1 MKNKTWII
9 TGASQ
14 GLGLETAKYLISQ
27 GNNVVAF
34 SRNPEAIIKEIG
46 DVKNL
51 LALSPDLSSVADIT
65 EKINQGIKKFG
76 SIDILLN
83 NAGYGLIG
91 PFEEIND
98 EAISNLFKVNVFY
111 TFNVIKAVLPTLRK
125 QKSGHIFNT
134 SSVAGYRSFANVS
147 LYSAVKFALDGF
159 SEGLNDELK
168 KFNISVSSILPGG
181 FRTNFL
187 ESTSIKFADPK
198 IDDYKKNFETEKKN
212 WNAINH
218 NQLGNPK
225 AYAKFIYDLTTK
237 PTIPTHIF
245 VGSDSIRNAE
255 AKIKLVEAD
264 IESYKKA
271 SNETGF
277 KDFKVIH

>member
-1 MKNKTWII
+1 MKNKTWLI

-14 GLGLETAKYLISQ
+14 GLGLETVKYLISQ
-27 GNNVVAF
+27 GNNVIAF
-34 SRNPEAIIKEIG
+34 SRNPETITKEIG

-51 LALSPDLSSVADIT
+51 LALSPNLNSISDIS
-65 EKINQGIKKFG
+65 EKINLALKKFNT
-76 SIDILLN
+76 IDIVLN

-91 PFEEIND
+91 PFEEISD
-98 EAISNLFKVNVFY
+98 EEINNLFKVNVFY
-111 TFNVIKAVLPTLRK
+111 TFNVIKAVLPILRK
-125 QKSGHIFNT
+125 QKYGHIFNT

-147 LYSAVKFALDGF
+147 VYSAVKFALDGF

-168 KFNISVSSILPGG
+168 HFNISVSSILPGG

-187 ESTSIKFADPK
+187 ESTSIKYADSK
-198 IDDYKKNFETEKKN
+198 ISDYNFETDKKN

-218 NQLGNPK
+218 QQLGNPK

-237 PTIPTHIF
+237 KTIPTHIF
-245 VGSDSIRNAE
+245 VGSDAIRNAL

-264 IESYKKA
+264 IDSYKEA
-271 SNETGF
+271 SNQTGF

>member
-1 MKNKTWII
+1 MKNKTWLI

-14 GLGLETAKYLISQ
+14 GLGLETVKYLISQ
-27 GNNVVAF
+27 GNNVIAF
-34 SRNPEAIIKEIG
+34 SRNPETITKEIG

-51 LALSPDLSSVADIT
+51 LALSPDLNSISDIS
-65 EKINQGIKKFG
+65 EKINLALKKFNT
-76 SIDILLN
+76 IDIVLN

-91 PFEEIND
+91 PFEEISD
-98 EAISNLFKVNVFY
+98 EEINNLFKVNVFY
-111 TFNVIKAVLPTLRK
+111 TFNVIKAVLPILRK
-125 QKSGHIFNT
+125 QKYGHIFNT

-147 LYSAVKFALDGF
+147 VYSAVKFALDGF

-168 KFNISVSSILPGG
+168 HFNISVSSILPGG

-187 ESTSIKFADPK
+187 ESTSIKYANSK
-198 IDDYKKNFETEKKN
+198 ISDYNFETDKKN

-218 NQLGNPK
+218 QQLGNPK

-237 PTIPTHIF
+237 KTIPTHIF
-245 VGSDSIRNAE
+245 VGSDAIRNAL
-255 AKIKLVEAD
+255 AKIKLVEAEID
-264 IESYKKA
+264 SYKEA
-271 SNETGF
+271 SNQTGF

>member
-1 MKNKTWII
+1 MKNKTWLI

-14 GLGLETAKYLISQ
+14 GLGLETVKYLISQ
-27 GNNVVAF
+27 GNNVIAF
-34 SRNPEAIIKEIG
+34 SRNPETITKEIG

-51 LALSPDLSSVADIT
+51 LALSPDLNSISDIS
-65 EKINQGIKKFG
+65 EKINLALKKFNT
-76 SIDILLN
+76 IDIVLN

-91 PFEEIND
+91 PFEEISD
-98 EAISNLFKVNVFY
+98 EEINNLFKVNVFY
-111 TFNVIKAVLPTLRK
+111 TFNVIKSVLPILRK
-125 QKSGHIFNT
+125 QKYGHIFNT

-147 LYSAVKFALDGF
+147 VYSAVKFALDGF

-168 KFNISVSSILPGG
+168 HFNISVSSILPGG

-187 ESTSIKFADPK
+187 ESTSIKYADSK
-198 IDDYKKNFETEKKN
+198 ISDYNFETDKKN

-218 NQLGNPK
+218 QQLGNPK
-225 AYAKFIYDLTTK
+225 AYAKFIYDLTSK
-237 PTIPTHIF
+237 KTIPTHIF
-245 VGSDSIRNAE
+245 VGNDAIRNAL

-264 IESYKKA
+264 IDSYKEA
-271 SNETGF
+271 SNQTGF

>member
-1 MKNKTWII
+1 MKNKTWLI

-14 GLGLETAKYLISQ
+14 GLGLETVKYLISQ
-27 GNNVVAF
+27 GNNVIAF
-34 SRNPEAIIKEIG
+34 SRNPETITKEIG

-51 LALSPDLSSVADIT
+51 LALSPDLNSISDIS
-65 EKINQGIKKFG
+65 EKINLALKKFNT
-76 SIDILLN
+76 IDIVLN

-91 PFEEIND
+91 PFEEISD
-98 EAISNLFKVNVFY
+98 EEINNLFKVNVFY
-111 TFNVIKAVLPTLRK
+111 TFNVIKAVLPILRK
-125 QKSGHIFNT
+125 QKYGHIFNT

-147 LYSAVKFALDGF
+147 VYSAVKFALDGF

-168 KFNISVSSILPGG
+168 HFNISVSSILPGG

-187 ESTSIKFADPK
+187 ESTSIKYADSK
-198 IDDYKKNFETEKKN
+198 ISDYNFETDKKN

-218 NQLGNPK
+218 QQLGNPK

-237 PTIPTHIF
+237 KTIPTHIF
-245 VGSDSIRNAE
+245 VGNDAIRNAL

-264 IESYKKA
+264 IDSYKEA
-271 SNETGF
+271 SNQTGF

>member
-1 MKNKTWII
+1 MKNKTWLI

-14 GLGLETAKYLISQ
+14 GLGLETVKYLISQ
-27 GNNVVAF
+27 GNNVIAF
-34 SRNPEAIIKEIG
+34 SRNPETITKEIG

-51 LALSPDLSSVADIT
+51 LALSSDLNSISDIS
-65 EKINQGIKKFG
+65 EKINLALKKFNT
-76 SIDILLN
+76 IDIVLN

-91 PFEEIND
+91 PFEEISD
-98 EAISNLFKVNVFY
+98 EEINNLFKVNVFY
-111 TFNVIKAVLPTLRK
+111 TFNVIKAVLPILRK
-125 QKSGHIFNT
+125 QKYGHIFNT

-147 LYSAVKFALDGF
+147 VYSAVKFALDGF

-168 KFNISVSSILPGG
+168 HFNISVSSILPGG

-187 ESTSIKFADPK
+187 ESTSIKYADSK
-198 IDDYKKNFETEKKN
+198 ISDYNFETDKKN

-218 NQLGNPK
+218 QQLGNPK

-237 PTIPTHIF
+237 KTIPTHIF
-245 VGSDSIRNAE
+245 VGNDAIRNAL

-264 IESYKKA
+264 IASYKEA
-271 SNETGF
+271 SNQTGF

>member
-1 MKNKTWII
+1 MKNKTWLI

-14 GLGLETAKYLISQ
+14 GLGLETVKYLISQ
-27 GNNVVAF
+27 GNNVIAF
-34 SRNPEAIIKEIG
+34 SRNPETITKEIG

-51 LALSPDLSSVADIT
+51 LALSPDLNSISDIS
-65 EKINQGIKKFG
+65 EKINLALKKFNT
-76 SIDILLN
+76 IDIVLN

-91 PFEEIND
+91 PFEEISD
-98 EAISNLFKVNVFY
+98 EEINNLFKVNVFY
-111 TFNVIKAVLPTLRK
+111 TFNVIKSVLPILRK
-125 QKSGHIFNT
+125 QKYGHIFNT

-147 LYSAVKFALDGF
+147 VYSAVKFALDGF

-168 KFNISVSSILPGG
+168 HFNISVSSILPGG

-187 ESTSIKFADPK
+187 ESTSIKYADSK
-198 IDDYKKNFETEKKN
+198 ISDYNFETDKKN

-218 NQLGNPK
+218 QQLGNPK

-237 PTIPTHIF
+237 KTIPTHIF
-245 VGSDSIRNAE
+245 VGNDAIRNAL

-264 IESYKKA
+264 IDSYKEA
-271 SNETGF
+271 SNQTGF

>member
-1 MKNKTWII
+1 MKNKTWLI

-14 GLGLETAKYLISQ
+14 GLGLETVKYLISQ
-27 GNNVVAF
+27 GNNVIAF
-34 SRNPEAIIKEIG
+34 SRNPETITKEIG

-51 LALSPDLSSVADIT
+51 LALSPDLNSISDIS
-65 EKINQGIKKFG
+65 EKINLALKKFNT
-76 SIDILLN
+76 IDIVLN

-91 PFEEIND
+91 PFEEISD
-98 EAISNLFKVNVFY
+98 EEINNLFKVNVFY
-111 TFNVIKAVLPTLRK
+111 TFNVIKAVLPILRK
-125 QKSGHIFNT
+125 QKYGHIFNT

-147 LYSAVKFALDGF
+147 VYSAVKFALDGF

-168 KFNISVSSILPGG
+168 HFNISVSSILPGG

-187 ESTSIKFADPK
+187 ESTSIKYANSK
-198 IDDYKKNFETEKKN
+198 ISDYNFETDRKN

-218 NQLGNPK
+218 QQLGNPK

-237 PTIPTHIF
+237 KTIPTHIF
-245 VGSDSIRNAE
+245 VGSDAIRNAL

-264 IESYKKA
+264 IDSYKEA
-271 SNETGF
+271 SNQTGF

>member
-1 MKNKTWII
+1 MKNKTWLI

-14 GLGLETAKYLISQ
+14 GLGLETVKYLISQ
-27 GNNVVAF
+27 GNNVIAF
-34 SRNPEAIIKEIG
+34 SRNPETITKEIG

-51 LALSPDLSSVADIT
+51 LALSPDLNSISDIS
-65 EKINQGIKKFG
+65 EKINLALKKFNT
-76 SIDILLN
+76 IDIVLN

-91 PFEEIND
+91 PFEEISD
-98 EAISNLFKVNVFY
+98 EEINNLFKVNVFY
-111 TFNVIKAVLPTLRK
+111 TFNVIKAVLPILRK
-125 QKSGHIFNT
+125 QKYGHIFNT

-147 LYSAVKFALDGF
+147 VYSAVKFALDGF

-168 KFNISVSSILPGG
+168 HFNISVSSILPGG

-187 ESTSIKFADPK
+187 ESTSIKYADSK
-198 IDDYKKNFETEKKN
+198 ISDYNFETDKKN

-218 NQLGNPK
+218 QQLGNPK

-237 PTIPTHIF
+237 KTIPTHIF
-245 VGSDSIRNAE
+245 VGSDAIRNAL

-264 IESYKKA
+264 IDSYKEA
-271 SNETGF
+271 SNQTGF

>member
-1 MKNKTWII
+1 MKNKTWLI

-14 GLGLETAKYLISQ
+14 GLGLETVKYLISQ
-27 GNNVVAF
+27 GNNVIAF
-34 SRNPEAIIKEIG
+34 SRNPETITKEIG

-51 LALSPDLSSVADIT
+51 LALSPDLNSISDIS
-65 EKINQGIKKFG
+65 EKINLALKKFNT
-76 SIDILLN
+76 IDIVLN

-91 PFEEIND
+91 PFEEISD
-98 EAISNLFKVNVFY
+98 EEINNLFKVNVFY
-111 TFNVIKAVLPTLRK
+111 TFNVIKAVLPILRK
-125 QKSGHIFNT
+125 QKYGHIFNT
-134 SSVAGYRSFANVS
+134 SSIAGYRSFANVS
-147 LYSAVKFALDGF
+147 VYSAVKFALDGF

-168 KFNISVSSILPGG
+168 HFNISVSSILPGG

-187 ESTSIKFADPK
+187 ESTSIKYANSK
-198 IDDYKKNFETEKKN
+198 ISDYNFETDKKN

-218 NQLGNPK
+218 QQLGNPK

-237 PTIPTHIF
+237 KTIPTHIF
-245 VGSDSIRNAE
+245 VGSDAIRNAL

-264 IESYKKA
+264 IDSYKEA
-271 SNETGF
+271 SNQTGF

>member
-1 MKNKTWII
+1 MKNKTWLI

-14 GLGLETAKYLISQ
+14 GLGLETVKYLISQ
-27 GNNVVAF
+27 GNNVIAF
-34 SRNPEAIIKEIG
+34 SRNPETITKEIG

-51 LALSPDLSSVADIT
+51 LALSPDLNSISDIS
-65 EKINQGIKKFG
+65 EKINLALKKFNT
-76 SIDILLN
+76 IDIVLN

-91 PFEEIND
+91 PFEEISD
-98 EAISNLFKVNVFY
+98 EEINNLFKVNVFY
-111 TFNVIKAVLPTLRK
+111 TFNVIKVVLPILRK
-125 QKSGHIFNT
+125 QKYGHIFNT

-147 LYSAVKFALDGF
+147 VYSAVKFALDGF

-168 KFNISVSSILPGG
+168 HFNISVSSILPGG

-187 ESTSIKFADPK
+187 ESTSIKYADSK
-198 IDDYKKNFETEKKN
+198 ISDYNFETDKKN

-218 NQLGNPK
+218 QQLGNPK
-225 AYAKFIYDLTTK
+225 VYAKFIYDLTTK
-237 PTIPTHIF
+237 KTIPTHIF
-245 VGSDSIRNAE
+245 VGNDAIRNAL

-264 IESYKKA
+264 IDSYKEA
-271 SNETGF
+271 SNQTGF